1 MSEDVPQY
9 LAAHIHDRLADEADE
24 LGIRVDIRGDIIY
37 LRGEVASPEQ
47 RDRVEAIARAMST
60 GRRIRNEVH
69 VVAVPEPDG
78 EETLT

>member
-24 LGIRVDIRGDIIY
+24 LGIRVDIRGDLVY
-37 LRGEVASPEQ
+37 LRGEVATPQQ
-47 RDRVEAIARAMST
+47 RQRVEAIARDIAT

-69 VVAVPEPDG
+69 VVAVLEPEG
-78 EETLT
+78 EETLS